1 MARTADTGE
10 RSPRAL
16 RRKIRLIAAL
26 AIVVAAIGAPAAQAF
41 QRDQIDAGFQ
51 LDQLI
56 ALGGAG
62 ADPGPQN
69 PRARLDWAVATAI
82 PQQWRQLVVVVWSV
96 GEVTSG
102 HLALTFY
109 DGTTVV
115 SPRLLRRSS
124 EEVLAT
130 VAHEMGHQIV
140 ITLLPAQDGTPPRGF
155 MELFPRNLDKLLDE
169 GWADCVSRVWTGS
182 LIHTSSEPATCSVD
196 AARYVASLLANPQNL
211 IRERVP
217 PAGPAP
223 PPPVVEPSPSP
234 EPSPVPSA
242 EPEPAETPQTAQPR
256 LDAESEDNPMLLI
269 VIGAILLV
277 AGPFAVVALVK
288 ALVPDQEGS

>member
-1 MARTADTGE
+1 MARTADTGK
-10 RSPRAL
+10 RTSRAL
-16 RRKIRLIAAL
+16 QVIRLIVVV
-26 AIVVAAIGAPAAQAF
+26 AIVVVGIGAPAAQAF

-62 ADPGPQN
+62 ADPGPRDL
-69 PRARLDWAVATAI
+69 RARLDWAVATSI
-82 PQQWRQLVVVVWSV
+82 PLHWRQLVHVAWSV
-96 GEVTSG
+96 GEVTPG

-115 SPRLLRRSS
+115 TPRLLRRSS

-155 MELFPRNLDKLLDE
+155 LELFPGNPYNTFDE

-182 LIHTSSEPATCSVD
+182 LIHTSSERAACSVD
-196 AARYVASLLANPQNL
+196 AARYVASLLADPQNL
-211 IRERVP
+211 IRERLP
-217 PAGPAP
+217 LAT
-223 PPPVVEPSPSP
+223 PPVVEPSPSP
-234 EPSPVPSA
+234 EPSPVPTE
-242 EPEPAETPQTAQPR
+242 EPEPVETPQIPQPR
-256 LDAESEDNPMLLI
+256 PEAESENNPARLI
-269 VIGAILLV
+269 VIGAILLLI
-277 AGPFAVVALVK
+277 GPFALVVLIK
-288 ALVPDQEGS
+288 ALVPDEEGT

>member
-16 RRKIRLIAAL
+16 RGKIRLIAAL
-26 AIVVAAIGAPAAQAF
+26 AIAAVAIGAPAAQAF

-124 EEVLAT
+124 QEVLAT

-155 MELFPRNLDKLLDE
+155 MELFPRDADKLLDE

-182 LIHTSSEPATCSVD
+182 LIHTSSESAPCSVD
-196 AARYVASLLANPQNL
+196 AARYVASLLADPQNL
-211 IRERVP
+211 IRENLPLPGPVP
-217 PAGPAP
+217 S
-223 PPPVVEPSPSP
+223 PVVEPSPSP
-234 EPSPVPSA
+234 EPSPFPSA
-242 EPEPAETPQTAQPR
+242 EPEPESPQIAQPR
-256 LDAESEDNPMLLI
+256 PDAESEHNPMLPI

-277 AGPFAVVALVK
+277 AGPFALVALVK
-288 ALVPDQEGS
+288 ALVPDEEGT

>member
-1 MARTADTGE
+1 MATTTDTS
-10 RSPRAL
+10 RRIPRAL
-16 RRKIRLIAAL
+16 HARLRLIVAVATVVL
-26 AIVVAAIGAPAAQAF
+26 AIGSPGAQAF

-62 ADPGPQN
+62 PDPGPRNLQ
-69 PRARLDWAVATAI
+69 ARLDWAVATSI
-82 PQQWRQLVVVVWSV
+82 PLHWRQLVTVVWSV
-96 GEVTSG
+96 GEVTTG

-124 EEVLAT
+124 QEVLAT

-155 MELFPRNLDKLLDE
+155 VEFVSGNRYNTLDE

-182 LIHTSSEPATCSVD
+182 LIYTSSESAPCSVET
-196 AARYVASLLANPQNL
+196 ARYVALLLADPQNL
-211 IRERVP
+211 LRERLP
-217 PAGPAP
+217 LPSPAAP
-223 PPPVVEPSPSP
+223 PIVEPSPSP
-234 EPSPVPSA
+234 ISVPTE
-242 EPEPAETPQTAQPR
+242 EPEPEKPQVARPSPN
-256 LDAESEDNPMLLI
+256 AESGSNPVRLILIGAVLLLI
-269 VIGAILLV
+269 GPPALVLLV
-277 AGPFAVVALVK
+277 R
-288 ALVPDQEGS
+288 ALVPDEKRA